1 MEAWKETTKLK
12 ALPIF
17 GIFYE
22 QEKSREFKW
31 IVDLFGRNKIFSSFC
46 CGASDLDYLK
56 FTEQ

>member
-22 QEKSREFKW
+22 QEKSKEFK
-31 IVDLFGRNKIFSSFC
+31 
-46 CGASDLDYLK
+46 
-56 FTEQ
+56 